1 MKVSAPDGRDWD
13 VSRRWIGRKV
23 AVRWVRVGGLEDA
36 LNPGA
41 VIDTSVGGVLIGI
54 AVLVVAAAVILF
66 VLPLLILLVQIL
78 VILLLIAAG
87 IAARVLFRRPWEVDA
102 VTPGPPPET
111 HVWRI
116 VGWRNSS
123 EAIREAAQALR
134 QGMVASS
141 PGGARPVPGEATPG
155 PTPSRSVAPP
165 GAAGPP
171 PIPPRST
178 PPPPG
183 P

>member
-1 MKVSAPDGRDWD
+1 MRVSAPDGREWD

-23 AVRWVRVGGLEDA
+23 AIRWVRVGGLEDA

-41 VIDTSVGGVLIGI
+41 VMDTSVGGVLIGI
-54 AVLVVAAAVILF
+54 AVIVVAAAVILF
-66 VLPLLILLVQIL
+66 VLPLLILLGQIL
-78 VILLLIAAG
+78 VILLLVAAG
-87 IAARVLFRRPWEVDA
+87 VASRVLFRRPWEIDA

-116 VGWRNSS
+116 VGWRNSN
-123 EAIREAAQALR
+123 EAIRDAAEELR
-134 QGMVASS
+134 QGMVASC
-141 PGGARPVPGEATPG
+141 PRGARPVPGEATPG

-165 GAAGPP
+165 DAAGPP
-171 PIPPRST
+171 VTPPRST

>member
-1 MKVSAPDGRDWD
+1 MRVSAPDGRDWN

-23 AVRWVRVGGLEDA
+23 AVRWVRVDGLEDA
-36 LNPGA
+36 LNPAA

-54 AVLVVAAAVILF
+54 ALLVVAAAVILF

-78 VILLLIAAG
+78 VILLLVAAG

-116 VGWRNSS
+116 VGWRNSN
-123 EAIREAAQALR
+123 EAIREAAEALR

-165 GAAGPP
+165 AAAGPP
-171 PIPPRST
+171 AIPPRST

>member
-1 MKVSAPDGRDWD
+1 MRVSAPDGREWD

-23 AVRWVRVGGLEDA
+23 AMRWVRVGGLEEA

-41 VIDTSVGGVLIGI
+41 VMDTSVGGVLIGI
-54 AVLVVAAAVILF
+54 AVIVVAAAVVLF

-78 VILLLIAAG
+78 VILLLVAAG
-87 IAARVLFRRPWEVDA
+87 VASRVLFRRPWEVDA

-116 VGWRNSS
+116 VGWRNSN
-123 EAIREAAQALR
+123 EAIRDAGEALR
-134 QGMVASS
+134 QGMVASY

-165 GAAGPP
+165 DAAGPP
-171 PIPPRST
+171 VTPPRST